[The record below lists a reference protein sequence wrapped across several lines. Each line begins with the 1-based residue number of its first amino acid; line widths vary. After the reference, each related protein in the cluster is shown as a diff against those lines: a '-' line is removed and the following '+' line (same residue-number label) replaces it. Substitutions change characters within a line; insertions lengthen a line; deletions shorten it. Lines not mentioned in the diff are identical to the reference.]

1 MSATGAR
8 RSHRDRRL
16 QFWKGCC
23 SEPRSN
29 SEPNL
34 PRDRT
39 TGRRSSTNCAQELA
53 VLLGVPVLL
62 AGALIQCCALAFVLE
77 SLLVVLTAK
86 IVLHTFTPIT
96 DKGRCDRIVRFVT
109 KVDISK

>member
-1 MSATGAR
+1 MFFAISGISTNAKV
-8 RSHRDRRL
+8 DR
-16 QFWKGCC
+16 
-23 SEPRSN
+23 PA
-29 SEPNL
+29 
-34 PRDRT
+34 
-39 TGRRSSTNCAQELA
+39 GRRSSTNCAQELA

-86 IVLHTFTPIT
+86 IFLHTFTPIT